1 MTGYTIYVHKNSD
14 QTNGSIYEQFDF
26 RKILNKVRVW
36 CGLCNRDPG
45 VAVRRKSPESLICCV
60 YLAVHYVTPRTCR
73 DPVNSIPSDTSRSCF
88 SPTSLFFTFRSSN
101 PCCIIQCF
109 CLTWDY
115 RPIALNWVDFE
126 ISRFGLFSLGV
137 GFI

>member
-1 MTGYTIYVHKNSD
+1 MTGYIIYVHKNSD

-26 RKILNKVRVW
+26 RKIPNKVRVW

-88 SPTSLFFTFRSSN
+88 SPTSLFLPSDHQIHAVLFNAFVRPEIIGQLLWTELILKFQGLGFFR
-101 PCCIIQCF
+101 
-109 CLTWDY
+109 
-115 RPIALNWVDFE
+115 WV
-126 ISRFGLFSLGV
+126 
-137 GFI
+137 